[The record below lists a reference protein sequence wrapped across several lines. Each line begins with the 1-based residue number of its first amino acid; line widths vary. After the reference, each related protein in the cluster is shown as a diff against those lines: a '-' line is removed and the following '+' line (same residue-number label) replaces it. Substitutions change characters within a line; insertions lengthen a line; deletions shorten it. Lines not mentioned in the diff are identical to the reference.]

1 MKKRLH
7 TQKVGV
13 TVGTTSPVE
22 NNQPTWNLFN
32 FFKKILSERK
42 HGESLSLQTVTPYV
56 ISYNVFVETEP
67 KADLQVA
74 SNGQPGG
81 GP

>member
-1 MKKRLH
+1 MIPCMIHPEAASCDCKLKLVQFFQKK
-7 TQKVGV
+7 
-13 TVGTTSPVE
+13 
-22 NNQPTWNLFN
+22 
-32 FFKKILSERK
+32 LSERK